1 MATRR
6 TAAASAEPSHESGTG
21 GAVPHWQAVVSAIG
35 PKVRELRTQLGLS
48 LQQLAGRAEVSAA
61 AIYKIERSDMVPTV
75 TTLLKLASALERPV
89 GYFIEEETTDPASAV
104 YIPAGERK
112 VVKTRRTGVELADI
126 SGPSERFRVNGV
138 VATLPP
144 GARGSEWSPA
154 RPGEELVL
162 VLDGAV
168 DFTVGEQEF
177 ALKQGDALH
186 YLASC
191 RYSWTNPHTGS
202 ATLAWIKLHDDA

>member
-1 MATRR
+1 M
-6 TAAASAEPSHESGTG
+6 
-21 GAVPHWQAVVSAIG
+21 SAIG

-138 VATLPP
+138 VATLPRVPVAVNGLRP
-144 GARGSEWSPA
+144 GPA
-154 RPGEELVL
+154 RNWCS
-162 VLDGAV
+162 
-168 DFTVGEQEF
+168 
-177 ALKQGDALH
+177 
-186 YLASC
+186 Y
-191 RYSWTNPHTGS
+191 WTARSTSRWGS
-202 ATLAWIKLHDDA
+202 RSSH